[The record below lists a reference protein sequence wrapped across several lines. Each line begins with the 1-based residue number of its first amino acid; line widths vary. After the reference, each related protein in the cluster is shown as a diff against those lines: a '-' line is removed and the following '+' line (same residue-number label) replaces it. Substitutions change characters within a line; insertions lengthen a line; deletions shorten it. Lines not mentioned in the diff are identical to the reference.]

1 MILSSPEAARAAF
14 EPTAVAGFDREPAA
28 SAHYSRPMKTQAQ
41 PDSLRVVYTG
51 GEHDPRTEI
60 PVLGFKDYWYPMIPV
75 NKIRKRKPTRVR
87 LLGVDLCI
95 FRGKS
100 GPAVISDVCPHRG
113 VSLSDGDCH
122 FAGTVSC
129 PYHGWTFD
137 EGGAVVGI
145 LSEGPD
151 SPAAGRAQVRTY
163 PTAVIR
169 GQVFVWMGDGPPT
182 RPQDDLPPEFFD
194 ESCISLTNRRTWK
207 TNWRQAL
214 ENMNDNHVFYTHIN
228 SVQVLLRP
236 LPKISFKGAKP
247 YITGSGITLSHY
259 SDDTLN
265 TRPYQ
270 EEYPGLGLWPKHR
283 YRLTWTWLFKHPP
296 LNWIPN
302 LSKGRYQ
309 TSSDAAK
316 FNQGTE
322 AFEREW
328 NQGPN
333 MPGMMRI
340 NMGDLL
346 FTRWCVPVEDRL
358 TRLYYFYTTRPRHKF
373 SELWIRAIKHPFIYK
388 LLHDRNLGQQDGD
401 ILENA
406 RYDMPERMTAF
417 DIETLAWRR
426 LAILS
431 SRYGGRHDLIPQE
444 RIDRINGV
452 SRDPETSAD
461 PMPETPAGVPP
472 DQTSKEVPVAVG

>member
-1 MILSSPEAARAAF
+1 M
-14 EPTAVAGFDREPAA
+14 
-28 SAHYSRPMKTQAQ
+28 
-41 PDSLRVVYTG
+41 
-51 GEHDPRTEI
+51 
-60 PVLGFKDYWYPMIPV
+60 
-75 NKIRKRKPTRVR
+75 
-87 LLGVDLCI
+87 
-95 FRGKS
+95 
-100 GPAVISDVCPHRG
+100 
-113 VSLSDGDCH
+113 
-122 FAGTVSC
+122 
-129 PYHGWTFD
+129 
-137 EGGAVVGI
+137 VGI

-151 SPAAGRAQVRTY
+151 SAGVGRARVRNY
-163 PTAVIR
+163 PTTVIR
-169 GQVFVWMGDGPPT
+169 GQVFAWMGDGPPT
-182 RPQDDLPPEFFD
+182 KPEDDLPPEFFD

-236 LPKISFKGAKP
+236 VPKISFQGAEP
-247 YITGSGITLSHY
+247 FITGSGITLSHY
-259 SDDTLN
+259 SDDTLE

-270 EEYPGLGLWPKHR
+270 EEYPGLGVWPKHK

-296 LNWIPN
+296 FNWIPN
-302 LSKGRYQ
+302 LSRGRYQ
-309 TSSDAAK
+309 TSADAMV

-346 FTRWCVPVEDRL
+346 FTRWCVPVEDRV
-358 TRLYYFYTTRPRHKF
+358 TRLYYFYTTRPRHKL
-373 SELWIRAIKHPFIYK
+373 SEMWIRSVKHPFIYK

-401 ILENA
+401 ILERA
-406 RYDMPERMTAF
+406 RYDMPERMGSF

-426 LAILS
+426 LAILA

-444 RIDRINGV
+444 RIDQINGV
-452 SRDPETSAD
+452 SRDPETSSDAVPEAD
-461 PMPETPAGVPP
+461 AALEEHAVLEEAAE
-472 DQTSKEVPVAVG
+472 EVPVAVG